1 MATAA
6 STPLPPAENGD
17 RVVRPVR
24 PEGESVG
31 SSSSPQPPQL
41 REHSLPGVTQAMCDI
56 QLATQSPSPPPL
68 PLRGHSLSGV
78 TQPMDSPNTRP
89 LILLP
94 QTKKTSKHHKTA
106 HKENSVKVQRPESA
120 KNVRN
125 IFDFFLGKI
134 LTGI

>member
-1 MATAA
+1 MPEQKSNKDKKA
-6 STPLPPAENGD
+6 SSKRKRSHSESKKERSKTSVHSKRKIVEKTGSDQGGD
-17 RVVRPVR
+17 
-24 PEGESVG
+24 
-31 SSSSPQPPQL
+31 
-41 REHSLPGVTQAMCDI
+41 
-56 QLATQSPSPPPL
+56 
-68 PLRGHSLSGV
+68 SLSGV